1 MVSIFGL
8 GYNDLDFVEQT
19 VNLNH
24 NTITNVA
31 DPVNNTD
38 VATKQYVDSKIGGSG
53 NAEVLKSGD
62 TMTGDFLVPTLI

>member
-19 VNLNH
+19 VNLNQ

-38 VATKQYVDSKIGGSG
+38 VATKQYVDSKNWGIWRRL
-53 NAEVLKSGD
+53 NY
-62 TMTGDFLVPTLI
+62 